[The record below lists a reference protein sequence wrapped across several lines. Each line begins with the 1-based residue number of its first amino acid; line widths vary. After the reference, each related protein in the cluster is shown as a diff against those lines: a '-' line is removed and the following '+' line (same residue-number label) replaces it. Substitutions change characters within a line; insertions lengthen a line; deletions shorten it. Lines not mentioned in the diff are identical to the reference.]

1 MQSYHNNNNN
11 ADLAQEEEAASGA
24 NRVQNGTGR
33 KLPGLPKGTTGC
45 PCGRDV
51 VVSSSVSPPLPL
63 LLPLQMRHSSSYTN
77 KNIAAKTKQKILRRG
92 GDLRVCRG
100 RKKKEFGLRM
110 WFVNPS
116 PQKIR
121 WWCRRRRRTRNRVC
135 WSLSSVVLARRSF
148 RKLMDR
154 RRRRSSSSSSRRSR
168 RRSKRRKEKV
178 SSVREKPDCFCCCC
192 CRFSLQRR
200 GSTAI
205 THARTTY
212 KTVTTTMRS
221 TCKATRWACA
231 VSVGWKE
238 RANDWVL
245 HLLTTLWK
253 HCKSWMRRHDNL
265 ASAQKKPHQQQQ
277 EPLLLVK
284 KSLITMLITATA
296 ELATSC
302 IHVIFVCV
310 CVCVCVSLSLSLSL
324 SHSLSLCLSVS
335 LSIFCFCFFAS
346 LNAPLFLLMF
356 KLQLFVRVSSS
367 NKPQQTNESN

>member
-1 MQSYHNNNNN
+1 
-11 ADLAQEEEAASGA
+11 
-24 NRVQNGTGR
+24 
-33 KLPGLPKGTTGC
+33 
-45 PCGRDV
+45 
-51 VVSSSVSPPLPL
+51 
-63 LLPLQMRHSSSYTN
+63 
-77 KNIAAKTKQKILRRG
+77 
-92 GDLRVCRG
+92 
-100 RKKKEFGLRM
+100 
-110 WFVNPS
+110 
-116 PQKIR
+116 
-121 WWCRRRRRTRNRVC
+121 
-135 WSLSSVVLARRSF
+135 
-148 RKLMDR
+148 
-154 RRRRSSSSSSRRSR
+154 
-168 RRSKRRKEKV
+168 
-178 SSVREKPDCFCCCC
+178 
-192 CRFSLQRR
+192 LQRR

-310 CVCVCVSLSLSLSL
+310 CVCVCVCVSLSLSLSL
-324 SHSLSLCLSVS
+324 TLFLCVCLSLSPFFAFVFLL
-335 LSIFCFCFFAS
+335 LWMHHCFC
-346 LNAPLFLLMF
+346 
-356 KLQLFVRVSSS
+356 
-367 NKPQQTNESN
+367 